1 MDPQTSFE
9 IFGTIMFSWE
19 FFRRH
24 TGRGMPRAE
33 WEPNGLLCRDVQ
45 DGQVFSLVPWLY
57 MIPARYQNEML
68 RHMTRFFA
76 TLPRKEW
83 NEPDEKKF
91 QFQAYK
97 ALIGLIQQK
106 MLAQEWPLGG
116 R

>member
-1 MDPQTSFE
+1 
-9 IFGTIMFSWE
+9 MFSWE

-24 TGRGMPRAE
+24 TGRGIPSAE
-33 WEPNGLLCRDVQ
+33 WGPGGLLCRDVSG
-45 DGQVFSLVPWLY
+45 DPAFSLIPWLY

-68 RHMTRFFA
+68 RHMTKYFT
-76 TLPRKEW
+76 TLPMDQW
-83 NEPDEKKF
+83 HEPDEKKF

-106 MLAQEWPLGG
+106 MLAQEWPKEG